1 MRALQRLGT
10 PIGLLLERHVL
21 ERCAFRANDFNWNV
35 VYFRKLFS
43 PQNEPQPHIMHIHL
57 TNILLKRQGENV
69 IQQSSNLLV
78 SFLSIIS
85 SSFQSID

>member
-1 MRALQRLGT
+1 
-10 PIGLLLERHVL
+10 
-21 ERCAFRANDFNWNV
+21 
-35 VYFRKLFS
+35 
-43 PQNEPQPHIMHIHL
+43 MHIHL

-85 SSFQSID
+85 SSFQSIDQYAMHWVLNQTLPDCARFVEN

>member
-1 MRALQRLGT
+1 MYL
-10 PIGLLLERHVL
+10 
-21 ERCAFRANDFNWNV
+21 NV
-35 VYFRKLFS
+35 VPFVQMTLIEMSCTFESYS
-43 PQNEPQPHIMHIHL
+43 PPQNEPQPHIMHIHL